1 MILIED
7 YLTTQETRDLFSIIC
22 NYETGI
28 YKSKKQLYTALLSIF
43 YDNEKIN
50 NKDLNAVY
58 DTINKE
64 L

>member
-1 MILIED
+1 MILRED
-7 YLTTQETRDLFSIIC
+7 YLTTKETKDLFAIIC

-43 YDNEKIN
+43 YDNKKIKH
-50 NKDLNAVY
+50 KDLNAVY
-58 DTINKE
+58 DIINKE

>member
-1 MILIED
+1 MILRED
-7 YLTTQETRDLFSIIC
+7 YLTTQETRDLFYIIC
-22 NYETGI
+22 NYETGL

-43 YDNEKIN
+43 YENEKIN
-50 NKDLNAVY
+50 HKDLNTIY